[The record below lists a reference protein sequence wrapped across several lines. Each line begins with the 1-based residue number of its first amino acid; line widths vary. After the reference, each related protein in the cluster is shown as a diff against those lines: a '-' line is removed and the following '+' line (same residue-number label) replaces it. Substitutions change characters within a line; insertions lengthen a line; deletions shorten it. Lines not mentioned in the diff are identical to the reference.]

1 MHPKLEAIFK
11 EAESRY
17 LKPEELKII
26 SQYVESLPSRLE
38 TYQQLRDKELEII
51 QAVASQLEAQ
61 LPQAKTTDLE
71 RSLKNAMLMLRYCGM
86 AMLLNDES
94 FVKERLQGW
103 LDGIV
108 ETYNTSQ
115 IETKLYRLL
124 WQQLSKVVSKEQLSL
139 LKPSLTIAKETFI
152 KQ

>member
-1 MHPKLEAIFK
+1 MHPKLEAIFN

-38 TYQQLRDKELEII
+38 TYQQLRDKELEIM
-51 QAVASQLEAQ
+51 QAVASQLETQ
-61 LPQAKTTDLE
+61 LPQAKTSELE
-71 RSLKNAMLMLRYCGM
+71 RSLKNAMLMLRYCGI

-94 FVKERLQGW
+94 FVKERLRGW
-103 LDGIV
+103 LDVIV
-108 ETYNTSQ
+108 ETYNSSE

-124 WQQLSKVVSKEQLSL
+124 WQQLSQVMSK
-139 LKPSLTIAKETFI
+139 
-152 KQ
+152 

>member
-1 MHPKLEAIFK
+1 MHPKLEAIFN

-38 TYQQLRDKELEII
+38 TYQQLRDKELEIM
-51 QAVASQLEAQ
+51 QAVASQLETQ
-61 LPQAKTTDLE
+61 LPQAKTSELE
-71 RSLKNAMLMLRYCGM
+71 RSLKNAMLMLRYCGI

-94 FVKERLQGW
+94 FVKERLRGW
-103 LDGIV
+103 LDVIV
-108 ETYNTSQ
+108 ETYNSSE

-124 WQQLSKVVSKEQLSL
+124 WQQLSQVMSKEQLGL
-139 LKPSLTIAKETFI
+139 LKPSLTMAKEI
-152 KQ
+152 LINK

>member
-11 EAESRY
+11 EAENRY

-38 TYQQLRDKELEII
+38 TYQQLRDKELEIM

-61 LPQAKTTDLE
+61 LPKEKTSDLE

-124 WQQLSKVVSKEQLSL
+124 WQQLSQAMSKEQLSL
-139 LKPSLTIAKETFI
+139 LERSLTIAKETFI

>member
-1 MHPKLEAIFK
+1 MHPKLEAIFN

-38 TYQQLRDKELEII
+38 TYQQLRDKELEIM

-61 LPQAKTTDLE
+61 LPQAKTSDLE

-94 FVKERLQGW
+94 FVKERLLGW
-103 LDGIV
+103 LDVMV
-108 ETYNTSQ
+108 ETYNSA
-115 IETKLYRLL
+115 ENENKLYRLL
-124 WQQLSKVVSKEQLSL
+124 VQQLSQVMSKEQLTL
-139 LKPSLTIAKETFI
+139 LKPSLTIVKETFLN
-152 KQ
+152 

>member
-1 MHPKLEAIFK
+1 MDPKVEAILN

-17 LKPEELKII
+17 LQAEELKII
-26 SQYVESLPSRLE
+26 SKYVESLPSRME
-38 TYQQLRDKELEII
+38 TYQQLRDKELEIM

-61 LPQAKTTDLE
+61 LPKEKTIDLE

-94 FVKERLQGW
+94 FVKERLLGW

-108 ETYNTSQ
+108 ETYNSSE
-115 IETKLYRLL
+115 IEKTLYRLTL
-124 WQQLSKVVSKEQLSL
+124 QQLSQVMSKEQLGL
-139 LKPSLTIAKETFI
+139 LKPSLMIAKETFI
-152 KQ
+152 KS

>member
-1 MHPKLEAIFK
+1 MHPKLEAIFN

-26 SQYVESLPSRLE
+26 SQYVESLPSRME
-38 TYQQLRDKELEII
+38 TYQQLRDKELEIME
-51 QAVASQLEAQ
+51 AVASQLEAQ
-61 LPQAKTTDLE
+61 QPQSKTSDLE
-71 RSLKNAMLMLRYCGM
+71 RSLKNAMLMLRYCGI

-94 FVKERLQGW
+94 FVKERLLGW

-108 ETYNTSQ
+108 ETYNSSQ

-124 WQQLSKVVSKEQLSL
+124 WQQLSEVMSKEQLNL
-139 LKPSLTIAKETFI
+139 LKPSLTIVKETLI
-152 KQ
+152 NE